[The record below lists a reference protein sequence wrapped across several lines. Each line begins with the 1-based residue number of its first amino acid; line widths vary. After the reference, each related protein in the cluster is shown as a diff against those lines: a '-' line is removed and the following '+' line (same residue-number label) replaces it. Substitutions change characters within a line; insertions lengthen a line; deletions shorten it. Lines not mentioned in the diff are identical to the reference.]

1 MCSAADDIT
10 NPSAVRILLE
20 DLREIRKSK
29 VRDGLQVLAT
39 RATAIKVWLTF
50 CLLLACCL
58 LLFAAFADSSP
69 DTEIAKRAH
78 HHGAE
83 RDSDLLSQ
91 VSGRVLSAHEIVC
104 FPSLPD

>member
-39 RATAIKVWLTF
+39 RATAIKV
-50 CLLLACCL
+50 
-58 LLFAAFADSSP
+58 
-69 DTEIAKRAH
+69 
-78 HHGAE
+78 
-83 RDSDLLSQ
+83 
-91 VSGRVLSAHEIVC
+91 
-104 FPSLPD
+104 